1 MKVCMILADG
11 FEEME
16 AMGSFSV
23 INRGGV
29 EVDLYGLN
37 GTEATGRH
45 GLKVCGLKPFSSF
58 DMADYAALVLP
69 GGPHYA
75 ALEASQEL
83 KETIN
88 KFLSAGRKV
97 AAICASPTIL
107 GHMGLLKGKNYTCY
121 TAMNEDFGGAYKEDQ
136 AVTDGNIITGKGPAA
151 AIDFALEVVK
161 QLKGENT
168 AEDIKKG
175 MYYR

>member
-1 MKVCMILADG
+1 MKVCMIVADG

-16 AMGSFSV
+16 AMSSFSV
-23 INRGGV
+23 MTRGGL

-37 GTEATGRH
+37 GAEALSKH
-45 GLKVCGLKPFSSF
+45 GVKVCGLKPFALF
-58 DMADYAALVLP
+58 KDEGYAALVLP

-75 ALEASQEL
+75 ALESSKDVQSL
-83 KETIN
+83 IRD
-88 KFLSAGRKV
+88 FLAKGKKV

-121 TAMNEDFGGAYKEDQ
+121 TSMNEDFGGTYKEDY
-136 AVTDGNIITGKGPAA
+136 AVTDGQIITGKGPAA
-151 AIDFALEVVK
+151 AIDFGLEIVK
-161 QLKGENT
+161 QLKGE
-168 AEDIKKG
+168 AAAKEAKEG